1 MSKKPSCNLCGAS
14 LVEEDYVLICGGCA
28 RPREEWLKDQAE
40 QLALAHQM
48 GYAEGEAALRAENEE
63 LKAICRDKPE
73 HSDLDAAAFQVNIL
87 TGALSRAEA
96 RIAELEAA
104 LEAADAMG
112 IAVNDWLEEK
122 VRRENYKM
130 EVGNTPPVDFLERAK
145 VLNAELS
152 RTYADWVIAAAAL
165 KGDADDEG

>member
-1 MSKKPSCNLCGAS
+1 MGG
-14 LVEEDYVLICGGCA
+14 EEVKIKCPECGGMYPQQDCGHQG
-28 RPREEWLKDQAE
+28 LK
-40 QLALAHQM
+40 LAT
-48 GYAEGEAALRAENEE
+48 LRAENVR
-63 LKAICRDKPE
+63 LKADNL
-73 HSDLDAAAFQVNIL
+73 DLINNLEGEGYRLERLQ
-87 TGALSRAEA
+87 A
-96 RIAELEAA
+96 RIAELKAA

>member
-1 MSKKPSCNLCGAS
+1 MLCIIHAKHDSEDKQTGYWQFGCSSCMRNK
-14 LVEEDYVLICGGCA
+14 I
-28 RPREEWLKDQAE
+28 
-40 QLALAHQM
+40 
-48 GYAEGEAALRAENEE
+48 AALRGECEKQRLLLNEAVVKLADCYE
-63 LKAICRDKPE
+63 DYKKYRKASEEKD
-73 HSDLDAAAFQVNIL
+73 
-87 TGALSRAEA
+87 T
-96 RIAELEAA
+96 RIAELKAA